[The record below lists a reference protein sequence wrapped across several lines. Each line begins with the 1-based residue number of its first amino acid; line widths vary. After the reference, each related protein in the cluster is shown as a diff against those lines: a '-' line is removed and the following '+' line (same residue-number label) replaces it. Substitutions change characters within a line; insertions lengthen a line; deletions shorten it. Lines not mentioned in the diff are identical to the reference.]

1 MTTAPP
7 WMQWLRLAALCGL
20 LGVLGGCFALPR
32 AVDLASDGERDR
44 VAAAFARLR
53 AQQNTCHC
61 CIDVAVSVTLK
72 GLLRSG
78 SVSGYLQAMSPAYL
92 RFVGLSPI
100 GQPLMI
106 LVTDGDRFQ
115 YLAVDQGKGYE
126 GSVTAATF
134 VKYAPAG
141 FKPHESFY
149 WLSGR
154 LPPGEV
160 AVEEVGRALD
170 AEGYWLTVRVAGER
184 RRLLFDP
191 EVGVIRRH
199 QVLNAAGDDVLE
211 ARYEA
216 FRAAGANGCLLP
228 GRIVV
233 TTRQHTGTLV
243 VVLSDWLDGAALSE
257 KDFAFALPPGFEQV
271 QVP

>member
-7 WMQWLRLAALCGL
+7 STRWLRLAALCGL
-20 LGVLGGCFALPR
+20 LVLLGGCFALPR
-32 AVDLASDGERDR
+32 AVDLASDGERDG
-44 VAAAFARLR
+44 VATAFERLR
-53 AQQNTCHC
+53 QRQDACHC

-126 GSVTAATF
+126 GSVAAETF
-134 VKYAPAG
+134 VRYAPAG
-141 FKPHESFY
+141 FRPHESFY

-154 LPPGEV
+154 LPPGEA

-170 AEGYWLTVRVAGER
+170 ASGYWLTVRVGNER

-191 EVGVIRRH
+191 VAGVIRRQ
-199 QVLNAAGDDVLE
+199 QVLNGAGDDLLE

-233 TTRQHTGTLV
+233 TTRQHSGTLEI
-243 VVLSDWLDGAALSE
+243 VLSDWLDESALTE
-257 KDFAFALPPGFEQV
+257 KDFSFALPPGFEQV
-271 QVP
+271 EVP